1 MARRA
6 HVYPQIRLTA
16 ADLVDAGVVVATPGM
31 AAGDAVRLARRR
43 HAAVV
48 ACAGAGHALAA
59 DLARA
64 VALGLADLPAA
75 MLTRPLPVVEPGES
89 EVTVR
94 RRLAAGAPAL
104 VVGGGPAPRGV
115 VSRGPAPVPASMRG
129 RLGRALDPETQ
140 RVLDLVGHVAAACGA
155 RAFAVGGLV
164 RDVWLGRARS
174 GRDLDVVVEGDGL
187 DVARALATELGG
199 IVIEH
204 RRFLTASVEAPGR
217 AGRVDVA
224 TSRSERY
231 EAPGALPH
239 VIPAGIAQD
248 LQRRD
253 FTVNAMAVELG
264 PDALPL
270 LDPLGGVHDVTARR
284 LRILH
289 PLSFVEDPT
298 RIFRAARYAVRL
310 DFALD
315 AWTRRCRALALSL
328 TPYPALS
335 ATRVGTE
342 VERILAE
349 ARPDHALGR
358 LGRAGALRLV
368 EPRLRWTR
376 VTAARV
382 DALPG
387 ALAWAAARGL
397 DVPALALAGLAL
409 AADQPERTAAGVLR
423 GLALTGEPLARALDA
438 LAAGPPPAAP
448 ASAVV
453 AALRRRSPLALAWL
467 WLTGDVAVRARLDW
481 FVEHARALAPVLRG
495 DDVIALGV
503 PRGPRVAAVLAAL
516 RDARADGALADRE
529 AEVEFVR
536 AWVRHGPPAREEG

>member
-6 HVYPQIRLTA
+6 HVYPQVRLTA
-16 ADLVDAGVVVATPGM
+16 ADLLDASVVVATAGM
-31 AAGDAVRLARRR
+31 TAGDAVRLARRR

-48 ACAGAGHALAA
+48 TCAGAGHALVS

-75 MLTRPLPVVEPGES
+75 VLTRPLPVVEPGES

-94 RRLAAGAPAL
+94 RRLAGGAPAV
-104 VVGGGPAPRGV
+104 VVGGAPVPRGV
-115 VSRGPAPVPASMRG
+115 VSRGPAPGPISMRA
-129 RLGRALDPETQ
+129 RLARTVGAETQ
-140 RVLDLVGHVAAACGA
+140 RVLDLVGRVAAACGA
-155 RAFAVGGLV
+155 RAFVVGGLV
-164 RDVWLGRARS
+164 RDVWLGHARS

-187 DVARALATELGG
+187 DVARALATQLGG
-199 IVIEH
+199 TVVEH
-204 RRFLTASVEAPGR
+204 RRFLTASVEAPGGAVR
-217 AGRVDVA
+217 IDVA
-224 TSRSERY
+224 TARSERY
-231 EAPGALPH
+231 QAPGALPH

-270 LDPLGGVHDVTARR
+270 LDPLGGAPDVAARR

-315 AWTRRCRALALSL
+315 AWTRRCRTLALSL
-328 TPYPALS
+328 APYPDLS
-335 ATRVGTE
+335 ATRVATE

-349 ARPDHALGR
+349 VRCDLALGR
-358 LGRAGALRLV
+358 LGLAGALRLV

-376 VTAARV
+376 ATAARV
-382 DALPG
+382 AALPA
-387 ALAWAAARGL
+387 ALAWAATRGL
-397 DVPALALAGLAL
+397 AVPGLALAGLAL
-409 AADQPERTAAGVLR
+409 AADQAEGAAAGVLR

-438 LAAGPPPAAP
+438 LAADPPPAAP
-448 ASAVV
+448 PSATA
-453 AALRRRSPLALAWL
+453 AALRGRSPLALAWL
-467 WLTGDVAVRARLDW
+467 WLTGDAALRARLDW
-481 FVEHARALAPVLRG
+481 FVAHAPALAPRLRG

-516 RDARADGALADRE
+516 RDARADGALTDRE
-529 AEVEFVR
+529 AEIEFVR
-536 AWVRHGPPAREEG
+536 AWVRHGPSAREEE